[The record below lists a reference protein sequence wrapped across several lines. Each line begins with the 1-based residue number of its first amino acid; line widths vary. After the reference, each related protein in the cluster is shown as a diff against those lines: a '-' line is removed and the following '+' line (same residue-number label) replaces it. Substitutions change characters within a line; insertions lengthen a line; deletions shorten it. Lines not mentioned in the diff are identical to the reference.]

1 MASAMAGIEA
11 LKGTHQELKSRM
23 EKSVED
29 FRANLMATRTGRAN
43 VHMLDQIKV
52 DYYGTDTPVAQMG
65 QISTPEATLILVQ
78 PYDIS
83 MVSAIEKA
91 IRTSSVGLNPM
102 TDGKVIRVPVPPM
115 TEERRKDVVKQLQ
128 KTLEDHKTA
137 IRNIRRDGNEQI
149 RQGQA
154 HLRRRR
160 EARQRRGPAAH
171 RPGDKA
177 HRGPLP
183 RQGKRDSHRL
193 IEKDARVPHV
203 STLRHGLH
211 KRPGA
216 HPSRLCLARWVGRLL
231 PDGQN
236 RTQTPW

>member
-11 LKGTHQELKSRM
+11 LKGTHQQLKAKM
-23 EKSVED
+23 ESTVED
-29 FRANLMATRTGRAN
+29 FRGYLLSARTGRAN

-65 QISTPEATLILVQ
+65 QVSTPEPTMILVQ
-78 PYDIS
+78 PYDMG

-115 TEERRKDVVKQLQ
+115 TEERRKDVVKQLN

-149 RQGQA
+149 KK
-154 HLRRRR
+154 
-160 EARQRRGPAAH
+160 AAK
-171 RPGDKA
+171 DKLISA
-177 HRGPLP
+177 DDE
-183 RQGKRDSHRL
+183 KRASEEVQQLTDAEIKRVEDL
-193 IEKDARVPHV
+193 FKAKEKEILTV
-203 STLRHGLH
+203 
-211 KRPGA
+211 
-216 HPSRLCLARWVGRLL
+216 
-231 PDGQN
+231 
-236 RTQTPW
+236 